1 MHCSVIPELFGYR
14 TIAPREFWDF
24 ITIFIP
30 MKKVLFLI
38 SVLILLASCNKEVCP
53 AYSDAANNVKSSV
66 FQSKA
71 YRADGINRVY
81 RDAYSYRK
89 K

>member
-1 MHCSVIPELFGYR
+1 MPCGVIPEFFGYR
-14 TIAPREFWDF
+14 ITASREFRNL
-24 ITIFIP
+24 ITIFSI
-30 MKKVLFLI
+30 MKKMLFLI
-38 SVLILLASCNKEVCP
+38 PVLILLASCNKEVCP